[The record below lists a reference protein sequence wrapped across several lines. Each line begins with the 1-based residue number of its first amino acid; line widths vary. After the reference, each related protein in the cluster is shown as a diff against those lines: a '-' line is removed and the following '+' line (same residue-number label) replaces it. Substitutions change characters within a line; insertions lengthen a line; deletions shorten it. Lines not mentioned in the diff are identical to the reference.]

1 MLRGFYFA
9 LVAYIIW
16 GFIPTYFKLV
26 EFVGTVELLIHRI
39 LWAALF
45 LLGVVL
51 VGKHLPA
58 VMEAVKNKKVLFW
71 LFVSGTV
78 YGANLLA
85 FMWAVNHDRM
95 LEASLGYYINPLC
108 NVVLGYVILKERFR
122 FLQKVAVGL
131 AFVSVTFLLVMVNS
145 EIPWISFFLA
155 IGFSIYGLV
164 RKQVQ
169 VEAISGLFIETLL
182 LVPLAVIFYI
192 TTDNLQISYDITHLN
207 LVYLMMGLGIIST
220 IPLILFNIA
229 TRLIRYSTIG
239 FIQYIEPTIVFFLAV
254 YFFNEPLTE
263 TRLIT
268 FICIWIALALF
279 CYDGYRHEKIKHS
292 QSKCII

>member
-58 VMEAVKNKKVLFW
+58 VIEAVKNKKVLFW

-155 IGFSIYGLV
+155 IDFSIYGLV

>member
-58 VMEAVKNKKVLFW
+58 VIEAVKNKKVLFW

-122 FLQKVAVGL
+122 FLQK
-131 AFVSVTFLLVMVNS
+131 
-145 EIPWISFFLA
+145 
-155 IGFSIYGLV
+155 
-164 RKQVQ
+164 
-169 VEAISGLFIETLL
+169 
-182 LVPLAVIFYI
+182 
-192 TTDNLQISYDITHLN
+192 LQ
-207 LVYLMMGLGIIST
+207 
-220 IPLILFNIA
+220 
-229 TRLIRYSTIG
+229 
-239 FIQYIEPTIVFFLAV
+239 
-254 YFFNEPLTE
+254 
-263 TRLIT
+263 
-268 FICIWIALALF
+268 
-279 CYDGYRHEKIKHS
+279 
-292 QSKCII
+292 

>member
-1 MLRGFYFA
+1 
-9 LVAYIIW
+9 
-16 GFIPTYFKLV
+16 
-26 EFVGTVELLIHRI
+26 
-39 LWAALF
+39 
-45 LLGVVL
+45 
-51 VGKHLPA
+51 
-58 VMEAVKNKKVLFW
+58 
-71 LFVSGTV
+71 
-78 YGANLLA
+78 
-85 FMWAVNHDRM
+85 MWAVNHDRM

>member
-58 VMEAVKNKKVLFW
+58 VIEAVKNKKVLFW

-155 IGFSIYGLV
+155 IDFSIYGLV

-254 YFFNEPLTE
+254 YFFNEPLTD

-279 CYDGYRHEKIKHS
+279 CYDGYRHEKRKHS

>member
-58 VMEAVKNKKVLFW
+58 VIEAVKNKKVLFW

-122 FLQKVAVGL
+122 LLQKVAVGL

-145 EIPWISFFLA
+145 EIPWISLFLA

-279 CYDGYRHEKIKHS
+279 CYDCYRHEKIKHS

>member
-1 MLRGFYFA
+1 MRGFYFA
-9 LVAYIIW
+9 LGAYIIW

-26 EFVGTVELLIHRI
+26 ESVAALELLIHRI
-39 LWAALF
+39 LWATLF
-45 LLGVVL
+45 LLVV
-51 VGKHLPA
+51 VVIGKHLQA
-58 VMEAVKNKKVLFW
+58 VIEAVKRKKVLFW

-85 FMWAVNHDRM
+85 FMWAVNNDRM

-108 NVVLGYVILKERFR
+108 NVVLGYLILKERFR
-122 FLQKVAVGL
+122 FLQKVAVGI
-131 AFVSVTFLLVMVNS
+131 AFASVTFLLVMVNS
-145 EIPWISFFLA
+145 DIPWISFFLA
-155 IGFSIYGLV
+155 IGFSVYGLV

-169 VEAISGLFIETLL
+169 VEAVPGLFIETLL
-182 LVPLAVIFYI
+182 LVPLALVLYI
-192 TTDNLQISYDITHLN
+192 MTDALQVSYDFTNLN
-207 LVYLMMGLGIIST
+207 LVYLMIGLGVIST

-268 FICIWIALALF
+268 FISIWVALAVF
-279 CYDGYRHEKIKHS
+279 TYDGYRHEKMKYTQNKFI
-292 QSKCII
+292 